1 MVDAI
6 MYIHVHVFCAYQ
18 YEISNFPIK
27 KRHLKQSDVQ
37 TTNKRQTCVVGI
49 KTSFNEAC
57 KVFFAEV
64 SWVCSGKLIYNDT
77 CIIDLSLASGQLI
90 LLG

>member
-1 MVDAI
+1 MVG
-6 MYIHVHVFCAYQ
+6 AYQ

-37 TTNKRQTCVVGI
+37 TTNKRQLVWLVLGHLLTKFV
-49 KTSFNEAC
+49 KF
-57 KVFFAEV
+57 FFAEI
-64 SWVCSGKLIYNDT
+64 SWVCSGMLIYNDT